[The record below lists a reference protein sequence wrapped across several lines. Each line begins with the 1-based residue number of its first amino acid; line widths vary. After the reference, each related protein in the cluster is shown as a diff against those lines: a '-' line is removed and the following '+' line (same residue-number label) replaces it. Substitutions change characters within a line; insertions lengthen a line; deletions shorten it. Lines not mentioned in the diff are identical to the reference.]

1 MSDSSLLNASRSSET
16 QAFYAELTESLGK
29 YRALAGTN
37 PLSNPI
43 SLLGLEVSKKLT
55 TEQVSLSELSA
66 VIQSSSSAAFL
77 RRASR
82 LGDYLGEMSIHRNTA
97 RLEEL
102 FRGIA
107 KSCESFESFEKTL
120 NREWLGV
127 VMTAHPTFGLSDN
140 LYEALAG
147 LALDNAEGGS
157 ELDEEDRTALQDLVA
172 SEIHAPDDPV
182 NLSKE
187 HALSLEAIGNLHW
200 ALRRVY
206 GVALD
211 IAREH
216 YPEDWN
222 KLSPRL
228 MTVASWVGYDLDGR
242 SDILWHDTFRARM
255 KVELEQL
262 RVYLGELTSIRT
274 IFTSVLE
281 SNASVQ
287 SALKQIEE
295 KLRATEY
302 AVASDIEVLSRDCN
316 ENAAVEHLGKQLA
329 RSLDV
334 RLTDTSLC
342 VGLLTEA
349 IDGVNEDDMARAL
362 CILRAEM
369 ANHGLGMAHTHVRLN
384 SSQLHNAIRGVLK
397 MEGSPDEPGN
407 RRRYL
412 NELTALFDELEPV
425 SINVGSIM
433 AERTSG
439 KRLFMIV
446 AQMMRYIDSTHPI
459 RFLIAECDTAFTIL
473 TALYFARLFG
483 VAEHVDISPLFET
496 ETALE
501 RADSVIEK
509 LLDNPHYRKYVEE
522 RGRIA
527 IQTGFSDAGRHLGQ
541 PAASMAIERLR
552 MKMAR
557 MLSRHGLDGI
567 ELLIFDTHGE
577 SIGRGSHPVSFSDRL
592 NYTSPP
598 KSRKLIEDAG
608 LLFKQELSFQ
618 GGDGYLFFKN
628 ESLAFATL
636 ARLLE
641 NTLAPE
647 DSDAPDAFYDDTDHS
662 LDFFITAK
670 EFNENVMDNP
680 SYGTLLD
687 AFGTN
692 LLYKTGSRVSR
703 RQHDGGVNR
712 SNHPSQIRA
721 IPHNA
726 ILQQLGFLAN
736 SIGGLGAAISNDME
750 QFISMYENSSR
761 CRRFMS
767 LVSYARSLTN
777 PDVLAAYISLFDPD
791 HWLALA
797 ETEND
802 PTRKRRMR
810 RVVSLLGG
818 GETYEGLRRIFRI
831 FREDLMDLD
840 AGFEA
845 VGGRPA
851 GISETARDE
860 LDLLHGLRVGLI
872 QEFFLMVVRVPR
884 FSSQSSMT
892 IGEVMQELLRLSVL
906 PSMKVLGD
914 AFPTDG
920 QPIESGTFG
929 EQASYISDEA
939 QGYKEVHQEILEPM
953 VEMYELMRRVT
964 TAVTHV
970 VGAFG

>member
-1 MSDSSLLNASRSSET
+1 MSDNTLLNAARSSET
-16 QAFYAELTESLGK
+16 QAFYGELSNKLQE
-29 YRALAGTN
+29 YQDLASKH
-37 PLSNPI
+37 PLTNPI
-43 SLLGLEVSKKLT
+43 SLLGLDVANRLSEGQTSLT
-55 TEQVSLSELSA
+55 ELSA
-66 VIQSSSSAAFL
+66 VIQRSSSSAFL
-77 RRASR
+77 NRANR
-82 LGDYLGEMSIHRNTA
+82 LGEYLGEMSIHRNTS
-97 RLEEL
+97 RLEEV
-102 FRGIA
+102 FDRIA
-107 KSCESFESFEKTL
+107 NKSESFAEFNKTL
-120 NREWLGV
+120 DREWLGV
-127 VMTAHPTFGLSDN
+127 VMTAHPTFGLSDK

-147 LALDNAEGGS
+147 LTLDDAEGGS
-157 ELDEEDRTALQDLVA
+157 ELDEEDRTALHDLVA
-172 SEIHAPDDPV
+172 SELHMPDDPV

-187 HALSLEAIGNLHW
+187 HKLSLEAIGNLHW

-211 IAREH
+211 VAKKNFPDE
-216 YPEDWN
+216 WS

-228 MTVASWVGYDLDGR
+228 LTVASWVGYDLDGR
-242 SDILWHDTFRARM
+242 SDILWYDTFRARM
-255 KVELEQL
+255 IVELEQL
-262 RVYLGELTSIRT
+262 KAYLNQIHSIQKM
-274 IFTSVLE
+274 FESVLDDD
-281 SNASVQ
+281 SASQ
-287 SALKQIEE
+287 KALKKVEE

-302 AVASDIEVLSRDCN
+302 AVASDIELLARDC
-316 ENAAVEHLGKQLA
+316 EDVSAVERLGKQLA

-334 RLTDTSLC
+334 RLTDASLC
-342 VGLLTEA
+342 VALITEA
-349 IDGVNEDDMARAL
+349 IDGSTEEDLTRAL

-384 SSQLHNAIRGVLK
+384 SSQLHNAIRSVLDL
-397 MEGSPDEPGN
+397 EGSPDEPGN

-412 NELTALFDELEPV
+412 NELTALFDSLEPV
-425 SINVGSIM
+425 TVNVGSIM

-446 AQMMRYIDSTHPI
+446 SQMLRYIDATHPI
-459 RFLIAECDTAFTIL
+459 RFLIAECDTPFTIL

-483 VAEHVDISPLFET
+483 VAELVDISPLFET

-509 LLDNPHYRKYVEE
+509 LLCNPHYRKYVEE

-527 IQTGFSDAGRHLGQ
+527 IQTGFSDAGRFLGQ

-557 MLSRHGLDGI
+557 MLSRYGLDGV

-577 SIGRGSHPVSFSDRL
+577 SIGRGSHPVSFLDRL
-592 NYTSPP
+592 SYTSPP
-598 KSRKLIEDAG
+598 KSRKLIEEAG

-636 ARLLE
+636 SRLIE
-641 NTLAPE
+641 NTLEPE
-647 DSDAPDAFYDDTDHS
+647 DSSGADAFYDDTDHS

-670 EFNENVMDNP
+670 EFNENIMDNP
-680 SYGTLLD
+680 SYGVLLD

-736 SIGGLGAAISNDME
+736 SIGGLGAAIANE
-750 QFISMYENSSR
+750 QDQFVAMYENSAR
-761 CRRFMS
+761 CQRFMS

-797 ETEND
+797 QAEPDEA
-802 PTRKRRMR
+802 RKRRMR
-810 RVVSLLGG
+810 RVVNLLGD
-818 GETYEGLRRIFRI
+818 GETYEGLRRVFRI
-831 FREDLMDLD
+831 LRQDLMELD
-840 AGFEA
+840 SGFES

-851 GISETARDE
+851 GITEQARSE

-884 FSSQSSMT
+884 FSSQASMT
-892 IGEVMQELLRLSVL
+892 IGEVMQELLRLNVL
-906 PSMKVLGD
+906 PSMRVLDD

-920 QPIESGTFG
+920 QPIESGAFG
-929 EQASYISDEA
+929 DKATYISDEA
-939 QGYKEVHQEILEPM
+939 QGYADVHQNIFKPM